1 MQDIIKYNQR
11 DLVLKVNKN
20 YDPSILDLDSWELF
34 IDRLTEGRNF
44 QKEAIKNA
52 IIYLASQRYSSI
64 EDLVKEN
71 YERNNELIGKYAS
84 IDEYYNALQIKKK
97 LFANIDLATG
107 TGKSYV
113 IYGIA
118 QIMLGLN
125 LVDKV
130 IVLCPSITIEDTL
143 NEKFKQL
150 SGKIELKKAIPEEA
164 EYKNPQ
170 IVNANQTIEKGD
182 ICIENIHAV
191 YSNTLS
197 SIEDSINGCSE
208 RVLILNDESH
218 HIFNKIVGNS
228 SEDKSIK
235 KWKEFLI
242 SDKYKFKYILG
253 FTGTAYNGNEYFNDV
268 IYRYSLREAID
279 DGIVKKVE
287 YVKED
292 DSKSENEKF
301 QKIYQ
306 NHLSNVDKYPKV
318 KPITILVCKDIP
330 SAKNLNN
337 RLIEFIQKKER
348 ISKEEAEKKVLIVTS
363 DKEHKGNILEL
374 KNVDDMNSKVQWIV
388 SVSMLTEGWDVKN
401 VFQIVPWEDRAF
413 NSKLLIAQVLGRGLR
428 IPKEYSLPQP
438 WVTVFN
444 HESWGKNIRGLVEE
458 ILEIENRIN
467 SEIINTKEKYNFE
480 VYNIDYKREEKEKK
494 TKQNDVFDF
503 SRLEKEGIKLE
514 SQVVKSEK
522 GTVFESAI
530 GNETRERN
538 YVIENNVWTIDEV
551 LDKIYDEFE
560 MRDWEGRILKLGEN
574 EYTQN
579 NLPPRK
585 RIEEIIKK
593 SMTKVGNFDD
603 LIIDKNANRVLQAFS
618 TLLRKKN
625 KTITQITIDK
635 DISKIAT
642 IDMSKSSTAVGNLRR
657 GVSLFYSNNLEDD
670 IIDEKQK
677 NIFKN
682 ILEDGTLPR
691 NSLKDVNEFLFKTPM
706 NIVITNQ
713 EPERKFVEGL
723 CKQEI
728 ASIINAWVKSKD
740 KGFYSI
746 EYTMKCGGKDSK
758 TRKYMHNNFNPDF
771 FIKVNKGRMEY
782 ILVVE
787 TKEDKDICKENKAKN
802 KYAKEHFRRL
812 NNKLEK
818 LNINQKYIFHF
829 LSPNGYIEFFE
840 FLKNGTLFED
850 QTKFRCELE
859 NLLEEDDD

>member
-1 MQDIIKYNQR
+1 MQDIMKYSQK
-11 DLVLKVNKN
+11 DLVLKVNEN
-20 YDPSILDLDSWELF
+20 YNPDILDLESWELF
-34 IDRLTEGRNF
+34 IDILTEGRNF
-44 QKEAIKNA
+44 QKKAIKDS

-71 YERNNELIGKYAS
+71 YERNNELMSKYS
-84 IDEYYNALQIKKK
+84 SLEEYYSALQIKNK

-130 IVLCPSITIEDTL
+130 LVLCPSVTIEDSL
-143 NEKFKQL
+143 IEKFLQL
-150 SGKIELKKAIPEEA
+150 SGNMELKNSIPKEVG
-164 EYKNPQ
+164 YKNPR
-170 IVNANQTIEKGD
+170 IINANQTIENGD
-182 ICIENIHAV
+182 ICVENVHAV
-191 YSNTLS
+191 YSNALS
-197 SIEDSINGCSE
+197 SIEDSISKCSQ
-208 RVLILNDESH
+208 RVLVLNDESH
-218 HIFNKIVGNS
+218 HIFNKIEGRT
-228 SEDKSIK
+228 SEEKSLK
-235 KWKEFLI
+235 KWKEFLV

-253 FTGTAYNGNEYFNDV
+253 FTGTAYIGNEYFNDV
-268 IYRYSLREAID
+268 IYRYSLGEAIN
-279 DGIVKKVE
+279 DGVVKKVE

-292 DSKSENEKF
+292 DSKNENERF

-306 NHLSNVDKYPKV
+306 NHLSNIDKYPKV
-318 KPITILVCKDIP
+318 KPLTILVCKDIS
-330 SAKNLNN
+330 SAKSLNN
-337 RLIEFIQKKER
+337 KLIEFIQKKE
-348 ISKEEAEKKVLIVTS
+348 IITKEEAEKKVLIVTS
-363 DKEHKGNILEL
+363 DKEHKKNVIEL
-374 KNVDDMNSKVQWIV
+374 KNVDSKKSKVQWIV

-428 IPKEYSLPQP
+428 IPKEYSIPQP
-438 WVTVFN
+438 YVTVFN

-458 ILEIENRIN
+458 VLEIENRIS
-467 SEIINTKEKYNFE
+467 SEVINQKNKYIFD
-480 VYNIDYKREEKEKK
+480 VYNIDYTREEREKK
-494 TKQNDVFDF
+494 TNKNTIFDF

-514 SQVVKSEK
+514 SQVIKSEK
-522 GTVFESAI
+522 GTVFESAT
-530 GNETRERN
+530 GKETREKN
-538 YVIENNVWTIDEV
+538 YIIESNVWTIDEL

-560 MRDWEGRILKLGEN
+560 IRDWEGRILKLGEN

-585 RIEEIIKK
+585 KIEDIIRK
-593 SMTKVGNFDD
+593 SMKKVGNFDD

-625 KTITQITIDK
+625 KTITQTIVDK
-635 DISKIAT
+635 DINKIS
-642 IDMSKSSTAVGNLRR
+642 IENMPKSSTAIGNLRR
-657 GVSLFYSNNLEDD
+657 GVSLFFDNNWENE
-670 IIDEKQK
+670 IIDEKQR

-682 ILEDGTLPR
+682 LLDDGTLPR
-691 NSLKDVNEFLFKTPM
+691 NSLKEINEYLFKTPM

-723 CKQEI
+723 CKLENAQ
-728 ASIINAWVKSKD
+728 AINAWVKSKD

-746 EYTMKCGGKDSK
+746 EYSMKYGGKDSK
-758 TRKYMHNNFNPDF
+758 TRKYMHNSFNPDF
-771 FIKVNKGRMEY
+771 FIKVNKNGYEY

-787 TKEDKDICKENKAKN
+787 TKEDGDTCKENKSKN
-802 KYAKEHFRRL
+802 KYAKDHFQRL

-818 LNINQKYIFHF
+818 LNIKQKYIFHF
-829 LSPNGYIEFFE
+829 LSPNGYVEFFE

-850 QTKFRCELE
+850 QTIFRCELE
-859 NLLEEDDD
+859 NLLEDDEN